1 MPDCDIELLAEENA
15 LVGEGPCWDPH
26 LGVLY
31 WTDIRTG
38 RVFKYDPESGENDL
52 IHHGKYVGGIAINKQ
67 GGLVFGTW
75 EGVMLWRSDD
85 DFQWMHHGE
94 TYQFND
100 CFAGPRGEFYGG
112 SYFDGA
118 APGGLF
124 RFETDGRVETI
135 AEDVGISNGMG
146 FSSDARTFYHTDSPI
161 RTIFAY
167 DHDPETG
174 ALTNKR
180 EFVKLDESEGIPDG
194 MTVDADDHVWSANWG
209 GSCVIRFDPDGV
221 EERRI
226 SFPATQTSAP
236 MFGGD
241 DFGDL
246 YVTTAYNGTGD
257 PPGGLE
263 PAGYDFN
270 AHRGGE
276 LYRVNLGDHGIYGKP
291 EYEANF
297 KWADL

>member
-1 MPDCDIELLAEENA
+1 MPDYNIEMLAEENA

-38 RVFKYDPESGENDL
+38 RVFKYDPSTDDNEL
-52 IHHGKYVGGIAINKQ
+52 IHHGKYVGGIAVNKQ

-85 DFQWMHHGE
+85 DFQWIHHGE

-118 APGGLF
+118 APGALF

-167 DHDPETG
+167 DHDVETG
-174 ALTNKR
+174 AVTNKR
-180 EFVKLDESEGIPDG
+180 EFVKLDASEGIPDG
-194 MTVDADDHVWSANWG
+194 MTVDAQDHVWSANWG

-221 EERRI
+221 EERRV

-236 MFGGD
+236 MFGGE
-241 DFGDL
+241 DFRDL

-257 PPGGLE
+257 PPSGLE
-263 PAGYDFN
+263 PTGYDFN

-297 KWADL
+297 KWADI